1 MNRIYFI
8 PIGLALLWILIKQMG
23 FTLGLFTFG
32 SVQFFVLINMLLLTV
47 TISTSLY
54 LIKKK
59 EANPAN
65 FLQDLKKGIG
75 TGMVYTLLVSGFIY
89 VFYAKIHPEYNAY
102 QIEQAKELLENPKNL
117 EQIRMKNPEL
127 ANKSDQEITKMS
139 LQQAK
144 MIASASFTFIIGLL
158 GMTLYTLFNSILIA
172 IIYRRVLFR
181 RTD

>member
-59 EANPAN
+59 EANP
-65 FLQDLKKGIG
+65 D
-75 TGMVYTLLVSGFIY
+75 
-89 VFYAKIHPEYNAY
+89 
-102 QIEQAKELLENPKNL
+102 
-117 EQIRMKNPEL
+117 R
-127 ANKSDQEITKMS
+127 KS
-139 LQQAK
+139 
-144 MIASASFTFIIGLL
+144 
-158 GMTLYTLFNSILIA
+158 
-172 IIYRRVLFR
+172 VV
-181 RTD
+181 